1 MFQWYTL
8 FAGIIWTTLRYT
20 TKVKDT
26 LNFRN
31 KYGLK
36 KQSSKESLWGPYYTP
51 TLFAYSEEL
60 LQKPWDWPTWYNVV
74 GFLFLREK
82 EEINTHSMDPN
93 LQNWLNEK
101 INEPPVCITFSSMHI
116 NSKMM
121 LKILKAAEN
130 RRVLLL
136 YGNNTKMMNDLKL
149 VDGKNTKLLAKNE
162 DVVDDGDSNQ
172 LRNIYCVQRADH
184 RIILPQCSCAVH
196 HGGAGTAAATLKAGI
211 PSLIVPQMLWCD
223 QPGWAEVYRQR
234 NVGVHCSKN
243 STVMEFI
250 EGFKR
255 CDLMKD
261 ECVRVGR
268 LIRKGNGCRRAVDI
282 METCLCHSGD
292 DYMKRHCLV
301 HRRVK
306 KMPVVASVIK
316 KNN

>member
-1 MFQWYTL
+1 M
-8 FAGIIWTTLRYT
+8 A
-20 TKVKDT
+20 VPS
-26 LNFRN
+26 
-31 KYGLK
+31 
-36 KQSSKESLWGPYYTP
+36 SSKL
-51 TLFAYSEEL
+51 LF
-60 LQKPWDWPTWYNVV
+60 QVV
-74 GFLFLREK
+74 
-82 EEINTHSMDPN
+82 
-93 LQNWLNEK
+93 
-101 INEPPVCITFSSMHI
+101 
-116 NSKMM
+116 
-121 LKILKAAEN
+121 
-130 RRVLLL
+130 
-136 YGNNTKMMNDLKL
+136 
-149 VDGKNTKLLAKNE
+149 
-162 DVVDDGDSNQ
+162 
-172 LRNIYCVQRADH
+172 
-184 RIILPQCSCAVH
+184 
-196 HGGAGTAAATLKAGI
+196 
-211 PSLIVPQMLWCD
+211 VPQMLWCD